1 MIFASTGFYDS
12 LKREHSS
19 NTYDWKRVKVIYGS
33 ILYFVE
39 SLCLVLSVVRYHLLQ
54 YSLYAK
60 GKYWFF
66 FEETLWLHHQYRF
79 IYWCN
84 ILLQGEHLTW
94 CQFEV
99 YIERTHVP
107 YFIQTCNTF
116 NTKEDNY
123 KQPQIVINTSPTL
136 HLI

>member
-1 MIFASTGFYDS
+1 MNQHKLRRNFTLTRFYDS
-12 LKREHSS
+12 LNREHSS
-19 NTYDWKRVKVIYGS
+19 HTYDWKRVKVIYGS

-39 SLCLVLSVVRYHLLQ
+39 SFCLVLSVVCYHLLQ

-84 ILLQGEHLTW
+84 ILLQQREYLTW
-94 CQFEV
+94 CQFEG
-99 YIERTHVP
+99 YWT
-107 YFIQTCNTF
+107 
-116 NTKEDNY
+116 D
-123 KQPQIVINTSPTL
+123 IVIHEPLLPYMYHILLGIFVIATNLLKS
-136 HLI
+136 